1 MRVILIWLP
10 LKILLMTAI
19 VVWVVVW
26 SDFAIAA
33 GIGVLAMALLLG
45 LLWIVMTTC
54 NRVENRIKEN
64 DTAGENDEH
73 IRKIRSLQCGLY

>member
-1 MRVILIWLP
+1 
-10 LKILLMTAI
+10 MTAI

-64 DTAGENDEH
+64 DTAQV
-73 IRKIRSLQCGLY
+73 ILVYIKAKKQKICPLVEIVGK